1 MLVRLGRLFTVL
13 LLWLIAVAIGIGN
26 LIGGY
31 WLSDQAYEAGLWPV
45 GALIRIELLLV
56 LLALVSS
63 FVALPIFAI
72 GVLITNDD

>member
-1 MLVRLGRLFTVL
+1 LVRLGRLFTVL
-13 LLWLIAVAIGIGN
+13 LLWLVAVAIGIGN

-31 WLSDQAYEAGLWPV
+31 WLSDQAYEVGLWPV

-63 FVALPIFAI
+63 VVALPIFAI
-72 GVLITNDD
+72 GALTTSGDD